1 MCIRDRYR
9 DGLNIYTSLDMRMQR
24 IANRSAKKH
33 ITEYQ
38 TLFDK
43 NWSWDRNKSLLSD
56 LVDRAIKDDP
66 RYKTCLLYTSRCV

>member
-1 MCIRDRYR
+1 
-9 DGLNIYTSLDMRMQR
+9 MQR

-33 ITEYQ
+33 IAEYQ

-56 LVDRAIKDDP
+56 LVDRAIKDDA
-66 RYKTCLLYTSRCV
+66 RYKTATSKDGKAKIYNRLKYNLDFIIM